1 MTKITNIIKTLF
13 SILLSTLVLFSLIE
27 IIARLTYPEFSGQIH
42 SATKTLGV
50 NYHLA
55 SPTPIRTPFKG
66 ASINLEKPMII
77 VIGDSISHGYG
88 MAYEDIYWVR
98 LQRMMQ
104 MELGSKAPEFVSLSY
119 YGNDL
124 QDSII
129 QLEKFIAQHKKAIVK
144 EIVYQFNFNDI
155 VPEAYGRQAL
165 QETYQVKK
173 SASTSTVEKDNKK
186 EVQNTAELSSYS
198 DVNWSKK
205 FAIWRSEYI
214 NYSVFLRVA
223 QHFAGK
229 LVRKTSGECG
239 VRDLNALGPY
249 TWTYGS
255 EKYAEESDVLWKN
268 FDLALEH
275 LKKLADVNNAKL
287 MIVISPLLFDIDT
300 KGIHPQYNYLNYD
313 FKCATIKPRERLA
326 KIAQDLNITLL
337 DPTQYIQR
345 SFDSRVQEGNFT
357 PFFFTADENHITPTA
372 ASLMADYLYVEG
384 FKNFPH

>member
-1 MTKITNIIKTLF
+1 MTKITNIFKTLF
-13 SILLSTLVLFSLIE
+13 SIILSTLVLFSLIE

-129 QLEKFIAQHKKAIVK
+129 QLEKFIEKHKKAIVK

-165 QETYQVKK
+165 QETYQTKK

-186 EVQNTAELSSYS
+186 EVQNTAELSSNS

-205 FAIWRSEYI
+205 FATWRSEYI

-229 LVRKTSGECG
+229 LVRKTSGECA

-255 EKYAEESDVLWKN
+255 EKYAEESEVLWKN

-326 KIAQDLNITLL
+326 KIAKDLNITLL

-345 SFDSRVQEGNFT
+345 SFDSRVLEGNFS
-357 PFFFTADENHITPTA
+357 PFFFTADENHITPIA
-372 ASLMADYLYVEG
+372 ASLMADYLYVKG